1 MTPDE
6 PNPNSQ
12 HAGKDKTTEAR
23 SIVSLYG
30 HLELLRGVQNSEG
43 RCFPIRQP
51 NTLIGRSTECDIQIV
66 EPAVSRRHAELVW
79 DGQRLILRHLSRV
92 NPTFVNGI
100 SVADKQILSNG
111 DEIGLADLVLLRLH
125 LHVPCSQAAWRPLIT
140 SSHAGNVSLLHR
152 LEDKYHREQEILEKF
167 SVVGSFL
174 DIDVVDSYGMKV
186 GTNAPEPIV
195 VSFERFRNF
204 LVNVVIGHDGHILNS
219 NGDELMCLFDSI
231 VQAISAAQTIL
242 EHLDRFNLEDNLL
255 SSPFRV
261 RVGLHSGA
269 ALVDRERGVAYSP
282 VLDIAGHLQ
291 KAAGENEL
299 LISEDTFQQLPEDYP
314 FEPAGRLKRENLQ
327 AYRLSKQP
335 KETKG

>member
-6 PNPNSQ
+6 HNPNSQ

-23 SIVSLYG
+23 SIISLYG
-30 HLELLRGVQNSEG
+30 HLKLLRGIRNLEG
-43 RCFPIRQP
+43 QCFPIRRP
-51 NTLIGRSTECDIQIV
+51 NTLIGRSSECDIQVV

-92 NPTFVNGI
+92 NPTLVNGV
-100 SVADKQILSNG
+100 SVTDKQILSSG

-125 LHVPCSQAAWRPLIT
+125 LHVPGSQPAWRPPVT
-140 SSHAGNVSLLHR
+140 SSHSGNLSLQHR
-152 LEDKYHREQEILEKF
+152 LEEKYHWEQEILEKF

-186 GTNAPEPIV
+186 GESAPEPIV
-195 VSFERFRNF
+195 VSFERFRIF
-204 LVNVVIGHDGHILNS
+204 LENVVIGHDGHVLNS
-219 NGDELMCLFDSI
+219 NGDELMCFFDSI
-231 VQAISAAQTIL
+231 IQAVSAAQAIL
-242 EHLDRFNLEDNLL
+242 ERLDRFNREDNLL

-261 RVGLHSGA
+261 RIGLHSGT

-291 KAAGENEL
+291 KAARENEL
-299 LISEDTFQQLPEDYP
+299 LISEVTFRQLPENYP
-314 FEPAGRLKRENLQ
+314 FEPAGRLKRENLL

-335 KETKG
+335 KETKF